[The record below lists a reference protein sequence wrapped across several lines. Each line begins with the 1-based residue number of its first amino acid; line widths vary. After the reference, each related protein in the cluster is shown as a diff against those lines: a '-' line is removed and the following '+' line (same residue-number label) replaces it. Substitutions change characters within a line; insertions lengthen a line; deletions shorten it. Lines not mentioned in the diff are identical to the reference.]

1 MGGFALQNRIGP
13 DMALPIDV
21 TKFEHLKASGDL
33 PSPKGVALA
42 IIRLIQQED
51 SSMGD
56 LARII
61 KTDPAFVGRLIKAA
75 NGLAGYNRR
84 AIASVQEALMVLG
97 LPAVR
102 TLALG
107 FSLLSSYRDGACK
120 GFDYGRYWTSCLVYA
135 LGMQAITQ
143 RTRAAAAEETFCL
156 GLLARVG
163 ELALATLYPLEY
175 GKVLQQTLEYRDV
188 PLVALEQRAFA
199 LNHRELGTAMLAD
212 WGLPR
217 IFHEPVFFAES
228 PEEAGY
234 PESSR
239 EFVMAHSLSLASYI
253 SDVCLAEEAER
264 PNLMGRLFE
273 IGARLSLDRLA
284 INELCD
290 GVVREWQAWGSLLE
304 LETLEIPPFS
314 ELASKGE
321 EIAAGLAAAARSPS
335 ASSREESR
343 ALAESIPSYANSQVR
358 GLASGVQP
366 MRVLIVDGD
375 ASMRA
380 VIRKVLETVG
390 HQVLEAADG
399 LAGMEVALE
408 FQPQLMIV
416 DWVMPEI
423 SGIELTRAL
432 RQTKIGRGLYI
443 LIMTSLEDEARLI
456 EAFENGVDDFMN
468 KPINPRVLAA
478 RLRAG
483 QRVIRLQQE
492 LDRDREEIRR
502 FAAELAVSNRR
513 LQEVALTDS
522 LTGFPNRRYAI
533 ERGQQEWL
541 VSSRTRRPLS
551 TMVIDVDM
559 FKTYNDSYG
568 HDVGDAVLKQVAGSV
583 KGALRAQDIVA
594 RTGGDEFLVICPDTG
609 LDAALACAERVRF
622 AVESAPLS
630 LGGQTLSMSVS
641 IGVAT
646 RDTVMSEPEALIKRA
661 DQALYLAKNK
671 GRNRIMTAQS
681 LRPGPI
687 VPPR

>member
-1 MGGFALQNRIGP
+1 MVVS
-13 DMALPIDV
+13 IDV

-42 IIRLIQQED
+42 IIRLIQQEE

-56 LARII
+56 LARVI

-75 NGLAGYNRR
+75 NGLTGYNRR

-107 FSLLSSYRDGACK
+107 FSLLSSYRDGNCK
-120 GFDYGRYWTSCLVYA
+120 GFDYDRYWTGCLVYA
-135 LGMQAITQ
+135 LAMQAITQ
-143 RTRAAAAEETFCL
+143 RTRVAAAEETFCL
-156 GLLARVG
+156 GLLARIG
-163 ELALATLYPLEY
+163 ELALATLYPQDY
-175 GKVLQQTLEYRDV
+175 GKVLQQTVEYRELS
-188 PLVALEQRAFA
+188 LVALEQRAFA
-199 LNHRELGTAMLAD
+199 LTHRELTSAMLAD

-217 IFHEPVFFAES
+217 IFHEPAFFAEV
-228 PEEAGY
+228 PEESGY
-234 PESSR
+234 ADGSR
-239 EFVMAHSLSLASYI
+239 EFVIVHSLHFASFI
-253 SDVCLAEEAER
+253 AEVFLAEEAER
-264 PNLMGRLFE
+264 PHLMQQLFE
-273 IGARLSLDRLA
+273 IGARLAFDPVA

-290 GVVREWQAWGSLLE
+290 GVVREWQAWGNLLE
-304 LETLEIPPFS
+304 LNTLAIPPFS
-314 ELASKGE
+314 ELASRGE
-321 EIAAGLAAAARSPS
+321 AIAASLANEAKVRAGQLPVRTVEPAAEPAGGGLPNPLTATPGMIQA
-335 ASSREESR
+335 
-343 ALAESIPSYANSQVR
+343 
-358 GLASGVQP
+358 
-366 MRVLIVDGD
+366 MRVLIVDDD

-380 VIRKVLETVG
+380 LVRKVLETVG
-390 HQVLEAADG
+390 HQVLEASDG
-399 LAGMEVALE
+399 RAGMEMALE

-416 DWVMPEI
+416 DWLMPQMN
-423 SGIELTRAL
+423 GLELTRAL
-432 RQTKIGRGLYI
+432 RQTKIGRSIYI
-443 LIMTSLEDEARLI
+443 LIMTSLDDDDRLI

-533 ERGQQEWL
+533 ERMQQEWS

-551 TMVIDVDM
+551 GMVIDVDQ
-559 FKTYNDSYG
+559 FKSYNDSHG
-568 HDVGDAVLKQVAGSV
+568 HDVGDAVLRQVAASI

-622 AVESAPLS
+622 AVESGPLKTS
-630 LGGQTLSMSVS
+630 GQLLEMSVS

-646 RDTVMSEPEALIKRA
+646 RDTVMTDPDALIKRA
-661 DQALYLAKNK
+661 DQALYLAKEK
-671 GRNRIMTAQS
+671 GRNCIMTAQS
-681 LRPGPI
+681 LRPGPLI
-687 VPPR
+687 PPR

>member
-1 MGGFALQNRIGP
+1 MVVS
-13 DMALPIDV
+13 IDV

-42 IIRLIQQED
+42 IIRLIQQEE

-56 LARII
+56 LARVI

-75 NGLAGYNRR
+75 NGLTGYNRR

-107 FSLLSSYRDGACK
+107 FSLLSSYRDGNCK
-120 GFDYGRYWTSCLVYA
+120 GFDYDRYWTGCLVYA
-135 LGMQAITQ
+135 LAMQAITQ
-143 RTRAAAAEETFCL
+143 RTRVAAAEETFCL
-156 GLLARVG
+156 GLLARIG
-163 ELALATLYPLEY
+163 ELALATLYPQDY
-175 GKVLQQTLEYRDV
+175 GKVLQQTVEYRELS
-188 PLVALEQRAFA
+188 LVALEQRAFA
-199 LNHRELGTAMLAD
+199 LTHRELTSAMLAD

-217 IFHEPVFFAES
+217 IFHEPAFFAEV
-228 PEEAGY
+228 PEESGY
-234 PESSR
+234 ADGSR
-239 EFVMAHSLSLASYI
+239 EFVIVHSLHFASFI
-253 SDVCLAEEAER
+253 AEVFLAEEAER
-264 PNLMGRLFE
+264 PHLMQQLFE
-273 IGARLSLDRLA
+273 IGARLAFDPVA

-290 GVVREWQAWGSLLE
+290 GVVREWQAWGNLLE
-304 LETLEIPPFS
+304 LNTLAIPPFS
-314 ELASKGE
+314 ELASRGE
-321 EIAAGLAAAARSPS
+321 AIAASLANEAKVRAGQLPVRPVEPAAEPAGGGLPNPLTATPGMIQA
-335 ASSREESR
+335 
-343 ALAESIPSYANSQVR
+343 
-358 GLASGVQP
+358 
-366 MRVLIVDGD
+366 MRVLIVDDD

-380 VIRKVLETVG
+380 LVRKVLETVG
-390 HQVLEAADG
+390 HQVLEASDG
-399 LAGMEVALE
+399 RAGMEMALE

-416 DWVMPEI
+416 DWLMPQMN
-423 SGIELTRAL
+423 GLELTRAL
-432 RQTKIGRGLYI
+432 RQTKIGRSIYI
-443 LIMTSLEDEARLI
+443 LIMTSLDDDDRLI

-533 ERGQQEWL
+533 ERMQQEWS

-551 TMVIDVDM
+551 GMVIDVDQ
-559 FKTYNDSYG
+559 FKSYNDSHG
-568 HDVGDAVLKQVAGSV
+568 HDVGDAVLRQVAASI

-622 AVESAPLS
+622 AVESGPLKTN
-630 LGGQTLSMSVS
+630 GQLLEMSVS

-646 RDTVMSEPEALIKRA
+646 RDTVMTDPDALIKRA
-661 DQALYLAKNK
+661 DQALYLAKEK
-671 GRNRIMTAQS
+671 GRNCIMTAQS
-681 LRPGPI
+681 LRPGPLI
-687 VPPR
+687 PPR

>member
-1 MGGFALQNRIGP
+1 
-13 DMALPIDV
+13 MAVSIDI

-120 GFDYGRYWTSCLVYA
+120 GFDYGRFWTSCLVYA
-135 LGMQAITQ
+135 LAMQAVTQ

-175 GKVLQQTLEYRDV
+175 GKVLQQTVEYRDV

-199 LNHRELGTAMLAD
+199 LNHRELGAAMLAD

-217 IFHEPVFFAES
+217 IFHEPVYFAES
-228 PEEAGY
+228 PDEAGY
-234 PESSR
+234 QEGSR
-239 EFVMAHSLSLASYI
+239 EYVVAHSLNLASYI
-253 SDVCLAEEAER
+253 SDVCVAEEAER

-273 IGARLSLDRLA
+273 IGSRLGLDRAA

-314 ELASKGE
+314 ELATKGE
-321 EIAAGLAAAARSPS
+321 ELAAAM
-335 ASSREESR
+335 SSSGDREATPLLAADSN
-343 ALAESIPSYANSQVR
+343 ALLGGQDQD
-358 GLASGVQP
+358 LASAALP
-366 MRVLIVDGD
+366 MRVLIVDDD

-380 VIRKVLETVG
+380 VIRSVLETVG

-399 LAGMEVALE
+399 LAGMEKALE

-443 LIMTSLEDEARLI
+443 LIMTSQEDEDRLI

-568 HDVGDAVLKQVAGSV
+568 HDVGDAVLKQVANAV

-622 AVESAPLS
+622 AVESAPLL
-630 LGGQTLSMSVS
+630 LGGQSISMSVS

>member
-1 MGGFALQNRIGP
+1 MVVPL
-13 DMALPIDV
+13 DV

-56 LARII
+56 LARVI

-84 AIASVQEALMVLG
+84 AIVSVQEALMVLG

-107 FSLLSSYRDGACK
+107 FSLLSSYRDGNCK
-120 GFDYGRYWTSCLVYA
+120 GFDYGRYWTGCLVYA
-135 LGMQAITQ
+135 LAMQAITQ
-143 RTRAAAAEETFCL
+143 RTRVAAAEETFCL
-156 GLLARVG
+156 GLLVRIG
-163 ELALATLYPLEY
+163 ELALATLYPQDY
-175 GKVLQQTLEYRDV
+175 GKVLQQTVEYRDV

-199 LNHRELGTAMLAD
+199 LNHRELASAMLAD

-217 IFHEPVFFAES
+217 IFHEPAYFAEV
-228 PEEAGY
+228 PEESGY
-234 PESSR
+234 ADGSR
-239 EFVMAHSLSLASYI
+239 EFVIVNSLHLASF
-253 SDVCLAEEAER
+253 VAEVFLAEEAER
-264 PNLMGRLFE
+264 PNLMSRLFE
-273 IGARLSLDRLA
+273 IGTRLSLDA
-284 INELCD
+284 TTVNDLCD

-314 ELASKGE
+314 ELASRGE
-321 EIAAGLAAAARSPS
+321 AIAAS
-335 ASSREESR
+335 
-343 ALAESIPSYANSQVR
+343 
-358 GLASGVQP
+358 LASVARERAIKDDGEGRVQTATQTQHGGGQSALSTGVLQP
-366 MRVLIVDGD
+366 MRVLVVDDDG
-375 ASMRA
+375 SMRGL
-380 VIRKVLETVG
+380 VRKVLETVG
-390 HQVLEAADG
+390 HQVIEAADG
-399 LAGMEVALE
+399 RAGMEMALE

-416 DWVMPEI
+416 DWVMPEMN
-423 SGIELTRAL
+423 GLELTRAL
-432 RQTKIGRGLYI
+432 RQTKIGRSIYI
-443 LIMTSLEDEARLI
+443 LIMTGLEDDDRLI

-533 ERGQQEWL
+533 ERIQQEWS

-551 TMVIDVDM
+551 GMVIDVDQ
-559 FKTYNDSYG
+559 FKTYNDSHG
-568 HDVGDAVLKQVAGSV
+568 HDVGDAVLRQVAASI

-594 RTGGDEFLVICPDTG
+594 RTGGDEFLVICPDSG

-622 AVESAPLS
+622 AVESAPLTA
-630 LGGQTLSMSVS
+630 GGQTHHMSVS

-646 RDTVMSEPEALIKRA
+646 RDTVMTDPDALIKRA

-681 LRPGPI
+681 LRPGPLI
-687 VPPR
+687 PPR

>member
-1 MGGFALQNRIGP
+1 
-13 DMALPIDV
+13 MASPLDI
-21 TKFEHLKASGDL
+21 TKLEHLMKASGDL

-51 SSMGD
+51 SSVGE

-84 AIASVQEALMVLG
+84 AVASVHEALMVLG

-120 GFDYGRYWTSCLVYA
+120 CFDYGRYWSACLLYA
-135 LGMQAITQ
+135 IAMQAITQ

-156 GLLARVG
+156 GLLVRIG
-163 ELALATLYPLEY
+163 ELALATLYPQDY
-175 GKVLQQTLEYRDV
+175 GKVLQQTVEFREI
-188 PLVALEQRAFA
+188 PLVTLEQRAFA
-199 LNHRELGTAMLAD
+199 LNHRELGAAMLAD

-217 IFHEPVFFAES
+217 IFYEPAYFAEV
-228 PEEAGY
+228 PETSGY
-234 PESSR
+234 VDGSR
-239 EFVMAHSLSLASYI
+239 EYLLVHSLSLASFI
-253 SDVCLAEEAER
+253 AEVCLAEELER

-273 IGARLSLDRLA
+273 IGARLSFDTETVG
-284 INELCD
+284 ELCD
-290 GVVREWQAWGSLLE
+290 GVVREWQAWGALLE
-304 LETLEIPPFS
+304 LDTLEIPPFR
-314 ELASKGE
+314 ELASRGE
-321 EIAAGLAAAARSPS
+321 VLATKRAPGTGVVEERRSGIALQTPRAGETIGLAA
-335 ASSREESR
+335 
-343 ALAESIPSYANSQVR
+343 
-358 GLASGVQP
+358 GTQP
-366 MRVLIVDGD
+366 MRVLVVDD
-375 ASMRA
+375 DSKRA
-380 VIRKVLETVG
+380 EIRKVLEAAG
-390 HQVLEAADG
+390 HQVLEARDG
-399 LAGMEVALE
+399 QQGMEMALE

-416 DWVMPEI
+416 DWLMPEVT
-423 SGIELTRAL
+423 GLELTRAL
-432 RQTKIGRGLYI
+432 RQTKIGRGIYI
-443 LIMTSLEDEARLI
+443 LIITSQEDDDRLI
-456 EAFENGVDDFMN
+456 EAFENGVDDFMT

-533 ERGQQEWL
+533 ERVQQEWL

-551 TMVIDVDM
+551 TMVIDVDQ
-559 FKTYNDSYG
+559 FKSYNDSHG
-568 HDVGDAVLKQVAGSV
+568 HDVGDAVLRQVATSI
-583 KGALRAQDIVA
+583 KGALRAQDVVA

-609 LDAALACAERVRF
+609 LDAALACGERVRF
-622 AVESAPLS
+622 AVESMQLASAGLRLS
-630 LGGQTLSMSVS
+630 VSVS

-646 RDTVMSEPEALIKRA
+646 RDTVMAEPDALIKRA

-687 VPPR
+687 VPPP

>member
-1 MGGFALQNRIGP
+1 
-13 DMALPIDV
+13 MAVSIDI

-120 GFDYGRYWTSCLVYA
+120 GFDYGRFWTSCLVYA
-135 LGMQAITQ
+135 LAMQAVTQ

-175 GKVLQQTLEYRDV
+175 GKVLQQTVEYRDV

-199 LNHRELGTAMLAD
+199 LNHRELGAAMLAD

-217 IFHEPVFFAES
+217 IFHEPVYFAES
-228 PEEAGY
+228 PDEAGY
-234 PESSR
+234 QEGSR
-239 EFVMAHSLSLASYI
+239 EYVVAHSLNLASYI
-253 SDVCLAEEAER
+253 SDVCVAEEAER

-273 IGARLSLDRLA
+273 IDSRLGLDRAA

-314 ELASKGE
+314 ELATKGE
-321 EIAAGLAAAARSPS
+321 ELAAAM
-335 ASSREESR
+335 SSSGDREATPLLAADSN
-343 ALAESIPSYANSQVR
+343 ALLGGQDQD
-358 GLASGVQP
+358 LASAALP
-366 MRVLIVDGD
+366 MRVLIVDDD

-380 VIRKVLETVG
+380 VIRSVLETVG

-399 LAGMEVALE
+399 LAGMEKALE

-432 RQTKIGRGLYI
+432 RQTRIGRGLYI
-443 LIMTSLEDEARLI
+443 LIMTSQADEDRLI

-568 HDVGDAVLKQVAGSV
+568 HDVGDAVLKQVANAV

-622 AVESAPLS
+622 AVESAPLL
-630 LGGQTLSMSVS
+630 LGGQSISMSVS

-646 RDTVMSEPEALIKRA
+646 RDTVMSEPEALIKRV

>member
-1 MGGFALQNRIGP
+1 MVVPL
-13 DMALPIDV
+13 DV

-56 LARII
+56 LARVI

-75 NGLAGYNRR
+75 NGLTGYNRR
-84 AIASVQEALMVLG
+84 AIVSVQEALMVLG

-107 FSLLSSYRDGACK
+107 FSLLSSYRDGNCK
-120 GFDYGRYWTSCLVYA
+120 SFDYGRYWTGCLVYA
-135 LGMQAITQ
+135 LAMQAITQ
-143 RTRAAAAEETFCL
+143 RTRVAAAEETFCL
-156 GLLARVG
+156 GLLVRIG
-163 ELALATLYPLEY
+163 ELALATLYPQDY
-175 GKVLQQTLEYRDV
+175 GKVLQQTVEYRDV

-199 LNHRELGTAMLAD
+199 LNHRELASAMLAD

-217 IFHEPVFFAES
+217 IFHEPAYFAEV
-228 PEEAGY
+228 PEESGY
-234 PESSR
+234 ADGSR
-239 EFVMAHSLSLASYI
+239 EFVIVHSLHLASF
-253 SDVCLAEEAER
+253 VAEVFLAEEAER
-264 PNLMGRLFE
+264 PNLMSRLFE
-273 IGARLSLDRLA
+273 IGTRLSLDA
-284 INELCD
+284 ATVNDLCD

-314 ELASKGE
+314 ELASRGE
-321 EIAAGLAAAARSPS
+321 AIAASLATVARERAIKHDAEPRLQTVTQTQHGGEQLALS
-335 ASSREESR
+335 A
-343 ALAESIPSYANSQVR
+343 
-358 GLASGVQP
+358 GVLQP
-366 MRVLIVDGD
+366 MRVLVVDDDG
-375 ASMRA
+375 SMRGL
-380 VIRKVLETVG
+380 VRKVLETVG
-390 HQVLEAADG
+390 HQVIEAADG
-399 LAGMEVALE
+399 RAGMEMALE

-416 DWVMPEI
+416 DWVMPEMN
-423 SGIELTRAL
+423 GLELTRAL
-432 RQTKIGRGLYI
+432 RQTKIGRSIYI
-443 LIMTSLEDEARLI
+443 LIMTGLEDDDRLI

-533 ERGQQEWL
+533 ERIQQEWS

-551 TMVIDVDM
+551 GMVIDVDQ
-559 FKTYNDSYG
+559 FKTYNDSHG
-568 HDVGDAVLKQVAGSV
+568 HDVGDAVLRQVAASI

-594 RTGGDEFLVICPDTG
+594 RTGGDEFLVICPDSG

-622 AVESAPLS
+622 AVESAPLAA
-630 LGGQTLSMSVS
+630 GGQTHHMSVS

-646 RDTVMSEPEALIKRA
+646 RDTVMTDPDALIKRA

-681 LRPGPI
+681 LRPGPLI
-687 VPPR
+687 PPR

>member
-1 MGGFALQNRIGP
+1 
-13 DMALPIDV
+13 MALPIDMS
-21 TKFEHLKASGDL
+21 KFEHLKASGDL

-51 SSMGD
+51 SSMGE

-120 GFDYGRYWTSCLVYA
+120 SFDYGRYWTSCLVYA
-135 LGMQAITQ
+135 LAMQAVTQ
-143 RTRAAAAEETFCL
+143 RTRAAAAEETFCV
-156 GLLARVG
+156 GLLARIG
-163 ELALATLYPLEY
+163 ELALVTLYPVEY
-175 GKVLQQTLEYRDV
+175 GKVLRQTLEYRDV

-199 LNHRELGTAMLAD
+199 LNHRELSAAMLAD

-217 IFHEPVFFAES
+217 IFHEAVYFAES
-228 PEEAGY
+228 PETAGY
-234 PESSR
+234 VDKSR
-239 EFVMAHSLSLASYI
+239 EHVIVYSLSLASYI
-253 SDVCLAEEAER
+253 SDVCLAPEAER
-264 PNLMGRLFE
+264 PNLMAQLFE
-273 IGARLSLDRLA
+273 MGARLNLDRTA

-290 GVVREWQAWGSLLE
+290 GVVREWQTWGSLLE
-304 LETLEIPPFS
+304 LETFEIPPFN
-314 ELASKGE
+314 ELANKGE
-321 EIAAGLAAAARSPS
+321 ELAAGLPNKLRSTETAGGKRIGEGITSVAGNVTPGGVP
-335 ASSREESR
+335 E
-343 ALAESIPSYANSQVR
+343 
-358 GLASGVQP
+358 VQP
-366 MRVLIVDGD
+366 MRVLIVDDD

-380 VIRKVLETVG
+380 LVRKVLETVG

-399 LAGMEVALE
+399 LAGMEMALE

-416 DWVMPEI
+416 DWVMPEM
-423 SGIELTRAL
+423 SGVELTRAL
-432 RQTKIGRGLYI
+432 RQTKIGRALYI
-443 LIMTSLEDEARLI
+443 LIMTSLEDEDRLI

-533 ERGQQEWL
+533 ERSEQEWL

-559 FKTYNDSYG
+559 FKTYNDSHG
-568 HDVGDAVLKQVAGSV
+568 HDVGDSVLKQVAGAV

-622 AVESAPLS
+622 AVESAPLTVA
-630 LGGQTLSMSVS
+630 GQTLNMSVS

>member
-1 MGGFALQNRIGP
+1 MVVPL
-13 DMALPIDV
+13 DV

-51 SSMGD
+51 SSMSD
-56 LARII
+56 LARVI

-84 AIASVQEALMVLG
+84 AIVSVQEALMVLG

-107 FSLLSSYRDGACK
+107 FSLLSSYRDGNCK
-120 GFDYGRYWTSCLVYA
+120 GFDYGRYWTGCLVYA
-135 LGMQAITQ
+135 LAMQAITQ
-143 RTRAAAAEETFCL
+143 RTRVAAAEETFCL
-156 GLLARVG
+156 GLLVRIG
-163 ELALATLYPLEY
+163 ELALATLYPQDY
-175 GKVLQQTLEYRDV
+175 GKVLQQTVEYRDV

-199 LNHRELGTAMLAD
+199 LNHRELASAMLAD

-217 IFHEPVFFAES
+217 IFHEPAYFAEV
-228 PEEAGY
+228 PEESGY
-234 PESSR
+234 ADGSR
-239 EFVMAHSLSLASYI
+239 EFVIVHSLHLASF
-253 SDVCLAEEAER
+253 VAEVFLAEEAER
-264 PNLMGRLFE
+264 PNLMSRLFE
-273 IGARLSLDRLA
+273 IGTRLSLDA
-284 INELCD
+284 TTVNDLCD

-314 ELASKGE
+314 ELASRGE
-321 EIAAGLAAAARSPS
+321 AIAASLATVARARAITDDGEAPVQTATQTQHGGGQS
-335 ASSREESR
+335 ALST
-343 ALAESIPSYANSQVR
+343 
-358 GLASGVQP
+358 GVLQP
-366 MRVLIVDGD
+366 MRVLVVDDDG
-375 ASMRA
+375 SMRGL
-380 VIRKVLETVG
+380 VRKVLETVG
-390 HQVLEAADG
+390 HQVIEAADG
-399 LAGMEVALE
+399 RAGMEMALE

-416 DWVMPEI
+416 DWVMPEMN
-423 SGIELTRAL
+423 GLELTRAL
-432 RQTKIGRGLYI
+432 RQTKIGRSIYI
-443 LIMTSLEDEARLI
+443 LIMTGLEDDDRLI

-533 ERGQQEWL
+533 ERIQQEWS

-551 TMVIDVDM
+551 GMVIDVDQ
-559 FKTYNDSYG
+559 FKTYNDSHG
-568 HDVGDAVLKQVAGSV
+568 HDVGDAVLRQVAASI

-594 RTGGDEFLVICPDTG
+594 RTGGDEFLVICPDSG

-622 AVESAPLS
+622 AVESTPLTA
-630 LGGQTLSMSVS
+630 GGQTHHMSVS

-646 RDTVMSEPEALIKRA
+646 RDTVMTDPDALIKRA

-681 LRPGPI
+681 LRPGPLI
-687 VPPR
+687 PPR

>member
-1 MGGFALQNRIGP
+1 MVVS
-13 DMALPIDV
+13 IDV

-56 LARII
+56 LARVI

-75 NGLAGYNRR
+75 NGLNGYNRR

-107 FSLLSSYRDGACK
+107 FSLLSSYRDGNCK
-120 GFDYGRYWTSCLVYA
+120 SFDYGRYWTGCLVYA
-135 LGMQAITQ
+135 LAMQAITQ

-156 GLLARVG
+156 GLLARIG
-163 ELALATLYPLEY
+163 ELALATLYPQDY
-175 GKVLQQTLEYRDV
+175 GKVLQQTLEFRDL

-199 LNHRELGTAMLAD
+199 LNHRELTSAMLAD

-217 IFHEPVFFAES
+217 IFHAPAYFAEV
-228 PEEAGY
+228 PEESGY
-234 PESSR
+234 ADGSR
-239 EFVMAHSLSLASYI
+239 EFVIVHSLHLASFI
-253 SDVCLAEEAER
+253 AEVFLAEEAER
-264 PNLMGRLFE
+264 PNLMHRLFE
-273 IGARLSLDRLA
+273 LGSRLA
-284 INELCD
+284 FDEAAVNDLCD
-290 GVVREWQAWGSLLE
+290 GVVREWRAWGSLLE
-304 LETLEIPPFS
+304 LATLDIPPFS
-314 ELASKGE
+314 ELASRGE
-321 EIAAGLAAAARSPS
+321 AIAASLATEAKAR
-335 ASSREESR
+335 AEKLREEPPPVAGGASLAGDASPL
-343 ALAESIPSYANSQVR
+343 ALPAGMVPT
-358 GLASGVQP
+358 
-366 MRVLIVDGD
+366 MRVLIVDDD

-380 VIRKVLETVG
+380 LVRKVLETVG

-399 LAGMEVALE
+399 RSGMEMALE

-416 DWVMPEI
+416 DWVMPEMN
-423 SGIELTRAL
+423 GLELTRAL
-432 RQTKIGRGLYI
+432 RQTKIGRGIYI
-443 LIMTSLEDEARLI
+443 LIMTALDDDDRLI

-468 KPINPRVLAA
+468 KPISPRVLAA

-533 ERGQQEWL
+533 ERMQQEWS
-541 VSSRTRRPLS
+541 VSSRTRRLLS
-551 TMVIDVDM
+551 AMVIDVDQ
-559 FKTYNDSYG
+559 FKTYNDSHG
-568 HDVGDAVLKQVAGSV
+568 HDVGDAVLRQVAASI

-622 AVESAPLS
+622 AVESAPLVQT
-630 LGGQTLSMSVS
+630 GQTLVTSVS

-646 RDTVMSEPEALIKRA
+646 RDTVMTDPDALIKRA

-671 GRNRIMTAQS
+671 GRNCIMTAQS

>member
-1 MGGFALQNRIGP
+1 
-13 DMALPIDV
+13 MALPIDI

-42 IIRLIQQED
+42 IIRLIQQDD

-120 GFDYGRYWTSCLVYA
+120 GFDYSRYWTSCLVYA
-135 LGMQAITQ
+135 LAMQAVTQ

-175 GKVLQQTLEYRDV
+175 GKILQQTLEYRDV
-188 PLVALEQRAFA
+188 PVVVLEQRAFA
-199 LNHRELGTAMLAD
+199 LNHRELGAAMLAD

-217 IFHEPVFFAES
+217 IFHEPAYFAES
-228 PEEAGY
+228 PDEAGY
-234 PESSR
+234 QEGSR
-239 EFVMAHSLSLASYI
+239 DYVIAHSLNLASYI

-273 IGARLSLDRLA
+273 IGARLGVDRPT
-284 INELCD
+284 ITELCD

-304 LETLEIPPFS
+304 LETMEIPPFS

-321 EIAAGLAAAARSPS
+321 EIAAGLAASAKLPS
-335 ASSREESR
+335 IGDRDVTR
-343 ALAESIPSYANSQVR
+343 LPESIPPFVGQDHQ
-358 GLASGVQP
+358 GLASIVLP
-366 MRVLIVDGD
+366 MRVLIVDDD

-380 VIRKVLETVG
+380 VIRNVLETVG
-390 HQVLEAADG
+390 HQVLEAVDG
-399 LAGMEVALE
+399 LSAMEMALE

-416 DWVMPEI
+416 DWVMPEV

-443 LIMTSLEDEARLI
+443 LIMTSLEDEDRLI

-541 VSSRTRRPLS
+541 
-551 TMVIDVDM
+551 
-559 FKTYNDSYG
+559 
-568 HDVGDAVLKQVAGSV
+568 
-583 KGALRAQDIVA
+583 
-594 RTGGDEFLVICPDTG
+594 
-609 LDAALACAERVRF
+609 
-622 AVESAPLS
+622 
-630 LGGQTLSMSVS
+630 
-641 IGVAT
+641 
-646 RDTVMSEPEALIKRA
+646 
-661 DQALYLAKNK
+661 
-671 GRNRIMTAQS
+671 
-681 LRPGPI
+681 
-687 VPPR
+687 